1 MSERLVLAMDGS
13 TRACTTALLMR
24 DFAGG
29 GDKAEGRSMGAW
41 RIAAERTEIDG
52 RGQARV
58 LLRSIDEML
67 AQIDAVPVDIAAI
80 VVGTGPGT
88 FTGVRIAVAT
98 ARALALSLE
107 VPVVGVSTLSAL
119 AAEAALRLPV
129 VDTTGP
135 RVGRPDLVVP
145 VVDAHRGQ
153 LFFGF
158 YRAPRCD
165 PGMQGATAASLF
177 ARTEPISVC
186 DRGEIVS
193 LVAKTAP
200 DATAVVV
207 GETLSVGDEDVADVT
222 FVPALVRAAAL
233 VIGQDLLDEPGAGM
247 EGRRLAP
254 WLTARLTES
263 PSGAQAS
270 RPEDRPFPIRARDGW
285 DHEAGT
291 PGTPEAVRPVYVR
304 APDADVHI
312 TKMKDPW
319 ADRPTDSSY

>member
-1 MSERLVLAMDGS
+1 VSERLVLAMDGS
-13 TRACTTALLMR
+13 TRACTTALLKR
-24 DFAGG
+24 DSAAGG
-29 GDKAEGRSMGAW
+29 DEAGRSMGAW
-41 RIAAERTEIDG
+41 QVVAERTEVDG

-67 AQIDAVPVDIAAI
+67 AQIGAVPIDIAAI

-119 AAEAALRLPV
+119 AAEAARRLTRM
-129 VDTTGP
+129 DTTGP

-158 YRAPRCD
+158 YRAVRCD
-165 PGMQGATAASLF
+165 SGTQGTSAASLF
-177 ARTEPISVC
+177 ARMEPISVC
-186 DRGEIVS
+186 DRREIVS
-193 LVAKTAP
+193 LVAEMAA

-207 GETLSVGDEDVADVT
+207 GETVSIDGEQAADVT
-222 FVPALVRAAAL
+222 VAPARVHAASLVM
-233 VIGQDLLDEPGAGM
+233 GQDLLDEPGCGI

-263 PSGAQAS
+263 PSRPRAAQ
-270 RPEDRPFPIRARDGW
+270 PEDGPFPRGAGGGW
-285 DHEAGT
+285 DPAAGV
-291 PGTPEAVRPVYVR
+291 PGTPEAVRPIYVR
-304 APDADVHI
+304 APDADIHI

-319 ADRPTDSSY
+319 ADRPTDGPS